1 MGNIQT
7 LSVKQASGNFVV
19 NNHDLICY
27 NLLGYGGSSLFFGG
41 FTGICEFIVGDWV
54 SSD

>member
-1 MGNIQT
+1 MKFQI
-7 LSVKQASGNFVV
+7 
-19 NNHDLICY
+19 DI
-27 NLLGYGGSSLFFGG
+27 LLTEATIKSCSTFRPNQGYGGSSLFFGG